1 MDIGLGMHVYTSDGQ
16 DVGAIDRL
24 ILDPD
29 TNHVKAAVI
38 RKGVFLSRDREV
50 SRDRMD
56 ITPGGPIRLS
66 SSAKEVNTLPE
77 FDPVAYTTPPP
88 DYPLPAGYPSERMYL
103 PFGYGRG
110 TARSV
115 TDRGVMAGNAVSREV
130 GAAWRQQDLANA
142 VIQEG
147 STVFSREGDKVGD
160 VHQLT
165 FDQQT
170 SALTRIVVRKGFIFT
185 KDTELPASMIGS
197 VRDGAVTLSVS
208 ADEVTG
214 AMTSCA
220 SSRPLKS

>member
-1 MDIGLGMHVYTSDGQ
+1 MRRASGSAIPLRSTSSSILTLRQAPTQWPQYTCPPRLFER
-16 DVGAIDRL
+16 IRL

-130 GAAWRQQDLANA
+130 GAAWCK
-142 VIQEG
+142 
-147 STVFSREGDKVGD
+147 F
-160 VHQLT
+160 
-165 FDQQT
+165 
-170 SALTRIVVRKGFIFT
+170 
-185 KDTELPASMIGS
+185 
-197 VRDGAVTLSVS
+197 
-208 ADEVTG
+208 
-214 AMTSCA
+214 
-220 SSRPLKS
+220 